1 MKLLSL
7 VFSFYNE
14 EKNLN
19 ELIDRVS
26 EAIKKL
32 KNWDYELIFIND
44 DSNDNSEK
52 ILAEKQNKYP
62 IKIVNMSRRFGVGA
76 GGLHRKL

>member
-19 ELIDRVS
+19 ELIVRVS

-52 ILAEKQNKYP
+52 ILAEKQNIYP
-62 IKIVNMSRRFGVGA
+62 IKIAPTNPNNTKV
-76 GGLHRKL
+76 